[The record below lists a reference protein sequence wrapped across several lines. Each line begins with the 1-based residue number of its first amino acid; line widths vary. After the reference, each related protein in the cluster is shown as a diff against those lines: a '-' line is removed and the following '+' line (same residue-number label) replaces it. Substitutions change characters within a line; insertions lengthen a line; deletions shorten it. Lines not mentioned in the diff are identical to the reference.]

1 MQVRKLK
8 KKIKKVI
15 NPRNIVILI
24 GIILI
29 LGCLYYFMFETK
41 GTKTPSGIKVVETN
55 IEKNNEIT
63 EEKARKSA
71 VKQFKVLGEKNV
83 KEDKLSVK
91 KILRG
96 EEEYYYI
103 SSAEN
108 TLEIQIR
115 GGKITRINS
124 ATVEE

>member
-8 KKIKKVI
+8 KKIKKII

-29 LGCLYYFMFETK
+29 LGCLYYFIFGQT
-41 GTKTPSGIKVVETN
+41 GTTTPSGIKVVETN
-55 IEKNNEIT
+55 IQKDSEIT

-91 KILRG
+91 KILRN

-108 TLEIQIR
+108 TLEIQVR

>member
-8 KKIKKVI
+8 KKIKKII
-15 NPRNIVILI
+15 NPRNIVILVC
-24 GIILI
+24 IILI
-29 LGCLYYFMFETK
+29 LGFLYFMFGQT
-41 GTKTPSGIKVVETN
+41 GTRTPSGIKVVETN
-55 IEKNNEIT
+55 IQKDSEMT

-71 VKQFKVLGEKNV
+71 VKQFKILGEKNV

-91 KILRG
+91 KILRN

-108 TLEIQIR
+108 TIEIQVR